1 MESSSLLVY
10 STEYKVTGE
19 GTIGPVTES
28 MYVVKS
34 GERDEEETES
44 MART

>member
-1 MESSSLLVY
+1 MESSSLLAY
-10 STEYKVTGE
+10 STEYIVMGE

-34 GERDEEETES
+34 GERDKEETES
-44 MART
+44 MERA